1 MHVAGV
7 AVGRDDDDTSAPVS
21 QSEREQDAL
30 VLALMGRS
38 CCPGAWWG
46 TLNGAAPDIAG
57 LYSTPPEASPME
69 PEAAPPKGVAAN
81 PLHLQKCY
89 TDRRRGVAR
98 LTRFCII
105 RLVTI
110 LRSSV

>member
-1 MHVAGV
+1 VR
-7 AVGRDDDDTSAPVS
+7 RDDDDTLRAGLP
-21 QSEREQDAL
+21 SEREQDAL
-30 VLALMGRS
+30 VLALMGCS
-38 CCPGAWWG
+38 WCPGAWWG

-98 LTRFCII
+98 LTRFRII

-110 LRSSV
+110 LRRSV

>member
-1 MHVAGV
+1 MTPTHGV
-7 AVGRDDDDTSAPVS
+7 SPGILKLGWRASGRSV
-21 QSEREQDAL
+21 
-30 VLALMGRS
+30 ALMGCS
-38 CCPGAWWG
+38 CCPGAWQG
-46 TLNGAAPDIAG
+46 TLNGAAPDIPG
-57 LYSTPPEASPME
+57 VYSTRPEALPME
-69 PEAAPPKGVAAN
+69 PEAAPPKGSRAN

-98 LTRFCII
+98 LTRFRIT